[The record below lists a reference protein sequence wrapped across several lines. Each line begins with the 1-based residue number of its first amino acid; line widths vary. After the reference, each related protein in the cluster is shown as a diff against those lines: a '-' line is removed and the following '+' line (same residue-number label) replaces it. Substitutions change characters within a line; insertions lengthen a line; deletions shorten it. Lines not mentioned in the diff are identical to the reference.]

1 MEEILCQLVFLN
13 IIMLGLMYDE
23 LLSSI
28 TDQIDNYVKKRY
40 FMALSGPPASGKSTI
55 SEKLKS
61 DLNTKGYETSILQM
75 DGFHYDDQI
84 LKEKKLLLKK
94 GAPETFDVMGLIN
107 FVSRLQKEDEV
118 VIPIFD
124 RSLELSRSSAVIISK
139 STKVIIVE
147 GNYILLNSYPWC
159 ELHKFFNTTVMIN
172 CEKKILEKRLIERWK
187 NFNLPKEEI
196 DEKVYK
202 NDLPNGVNVLK
213 NSIKADYILEN

>member
-1 MEEILCQLVFLN
+1 MLDVIYDQL
-13 IIMLGLMYDE
+13 LM
-23 LLSSI
+23 SI
-28 TDQIDNYVKKRY
+28 TERIDNDYKNRY
-40 FMALSGPPASGKSTI
+40 FIALSGPPASGKSTI
-55 SEKLKS
+55 SEKLAN
-61 DLNTKGYETSILQM
+61 DLSAKDYNTSILQM
-75 DGFHYDDQI
+75 DGFHYDDLI

-124 RSLELSRSSAVIISK
+124 RSLELSRSSAVVISK
-139 STKVIIVE
+139 NTKVIIVE
-147 GNYILLNSYPWC
+147 GNYVLLNSYPWR

-172 CEKKILEKRLIERWK
+172 CEKKILEKRLIERWE
-187 NFNLPKEEI
+187 NFNLPKKEI

-213 NSIKADYILEN
+213 NSIKAEYILEN

>member
-1 MEEILCQLVFLN
+1 MLDLKYDQLL
-13 IIMLGLMYDE
+13 ISLTE
-23 LLSSI
+23 R
-28 TDQIDNYVKKRY
+28 IDNDDKNRY
-40 FMALSGPPASGKSTI
+40 FIALSGPPASGKSTI
-55 SEKLKS
+55 SEKLAN
-61 DLNTKGYETSILQM
+61 DLRAKEYNSSILQM
-75 DGFHYDDQI
+75 DGFHYDDLI

-118 VIPIFD
+118 IIPIFD

-139 STKVIIVE
+139 NTKVIIVE

-187 NFNLPKEEI
+187 NFNLPNEEI

>member
-1 MEEILCQLVFLN
+1 MLDLIYDQLL
-13 IIMLGLMYDE
+13 I
-23 LLSSI
+23 SI
-28 TDQIDNYVKKRY
+28 TERIDNDDKNRY
-40 FMALSGPPASGKSTI
+40 FIALSGPPASGKSTI
-55 SEKLKS
+55 SEKLAN
-61 DLNTKGYETSILQM
+61 DLSAKEYNSSILQM
-75 DGFHYDDQI
+75 DGFHYDDLI

-139 STKVIIVE
+139 NTKVIIVE

-172 CEKKILEKRLIERWK
+172 CEKKILEKRLIERWE

-213 NSIKADYILEN
+213 NSIKAEYILEN